1 MQSSKCQ
8 DMTRLAMHM
17 VWCNLFLKTS
27 MNWKTEVFS
36 WIFQIVCYY
45 YLFREKICAPVFVKI
60 FLVSIVSE
68 SQIYC
73 LLFVCLRICVVI
85 KCKTKTTIKHLENET
100 FAYFIRNFI
109 WTFHMIPPLDWCLCH
124 LFSAQ
129 LTRNFGWKYFAL
141 YEIEFVS
148 NWSAASDKSNLKLG
162 FNVTWIIY
170 ESILPAPLFTLSTI
184 KKVTDSS
191 LKARIG
197 KWGSSVIILK
207 EFLNFDLFTEVA
219 G

>member
-1 MQSSKCQ
+1 MK
-8 DMTRLAMHM
+8 
-17 VWCNLFLKTS
+17 
-27 MNWKTEVFS
+27 NWS
-36 WIFQIVCYY
+36 
-45 YLFREKICAPVFVKI
+45 I
-60 FLVSIVSE
+60 FLNFPN
-68 SQIYC
+68 C
-73 LLFVCLRICVVI
+73 LLLLSFSRENLCSSICENISRLHSFRVSDLLLAFCLPPDMCGD
-85 KCKTKTTIKHLENET
+85 KMQNEPTIKHLENET

-191 LKARIG
+191 LTARIR
-197 KWGSSVIILK
+197 KWGSLVIILK